1 MVAWWLA
8 ALAAGIAASD
18 TATVPPPPIT
28 NLVPRA
34 EIYEFPLRGT
44 SRARGAQGIGR
55 LELAWSPFGV
65 AVTTEGHLVYDLRV
79 RIDGLREPPTLGPFE
94 TYVAWIATPDLARLT
109 KLGALD
115 GNGLLE
121 ARVST
126 MNKFI
131 FLVTAESSDEVSDR
145 SGPIVARGVSPS
157 GLLQSFGQHE
167 LFNNMPHDR

>member
-1 MVAWWLA
+1 MVARCLAVLA
-8 ALAAGIAASD
+8 AALVSADPPEVAR
-18 TATVPPPPIT
+18 ATVDA
-28 NLVPRA
+28 VGDRA

-44 SRARGAQGIGR
+44 SRARGVDGNGR

-65 AVTTEGHLVYDLRV
+65 AVTEQGHLVYDLKV
-79 RIDGLREPPTLGPFE
+79 QLSGLRAPSMFGAGA
-94 TYVAWIATPDLARLT
+94 YVAWIATPDLARLE
-109 KLGALD
+109 KLGSLD
-115 GNGLLE
+115 VDGLLE

-131 FLVTAESSDEVSDR
+131 FLVTAEASADVSER

-167 LFNNMPHDR
+167 LFNNMPHDQ